1 MIGGVLYFMKDSTH
15 ITKRRRDAVDALF
28 SEDGSLDEILI
39 QRGIAPGVFLSWL
52 DDPAFSLYLQKQV
65 QARAQAA
72 VLSAWKS
79 LARGVERGESN
90 ALKLFFEL
98 KNRHTDEKN
107 AFDIHMDEE
116 SRKAAA

>member
-1 MIGGVLYFMKDSTH
+1 MKDSTH

-72 VLSAWKS
+72 VLSACEPLSPAPECWDYRHVPPRPNFVICFI
-79 LARGVERGESN
+79 LF
-90 ALKLFFEL
+90 LFCFLFFFFF
-98 KNRHTDEKN
+98 NFFN
-107 AFDIHMDEE
+107 
-116 SRKAAA
+116 